1 MTENIIKNSKK
12 KTDNKIMKFEI
23 TDEYPDKVSDETR
36 SDIETKLFNVFK
48 KYVDKK

>member
-1 MTENIIKNSKK
+1 MKEDIIRNSSKK
-12 KTDNKIMKFEI
+12 AENKVMKFEI